1 MTVLPL
7 IEPFPAHLEQRGGSP
22 DLVKAELLHLIKATV
37 NNHPRSLQRRIGP
50 SEVGHPCARRI
61 GYKLLDIDENP
72 SDDTPWLP
80 TIGTAV
86 HAWLED
92 AFTQANAAHDHAR
105 WLTELRVDVGSIA
118 GTAIT
123 GSCDLYD
130 RVTATAVDWK
140 IVGPT
145 QLTKYKAKGP
155 GGQYRDQIHLYG
167 RGLTRRGLPVDN
179 VAIAF
184 LPRNGELSSAYIWHE
199 AYDENVALAALQR
212 AEGIATAVAALGVA
226 ALPHLPTADAF
237 CHRCPFFKAGSTD
250 LESGC
255 PGHPT
260 SKANTT
266 PDQDAPAFGHVN
278 KEGSAA

>member
-1 MTVLPL
+1 MSILPL
-7 IEPFPAHLEQRGGSP
+7 IQSFPAHLEQRGG
-22 DLVKAELLHLIKATV
+22 DGVLVGTECLSLIKTAIK
-37 NNHPRSLQRRIGP
+37 NHPRSLQRRIGP

-61 GYKLLDIDENP
+61 GYKLLDVDENP

-92 AFTQANAAHDHAR
+92 TFTQANSGHDHAR
-105 WLTELRVDVGSIA
+105 WLTELRVDVGEV
-118 GTAIT
+118 GGVAIT

-130 RVTATAVDWK
+130 RVTATVIDWK

-145 QLTKYKAKGP
+145 QIKKYRAVGP
-155 GGQYRDQIHLYG
+155 GEQYRSQIHLYG
-167 RGLTRRGLPVDN
+167 RGLTRRGLPVDR
-179 VAIAF
+179 VSIAF

-199 AYDENVALAALQR
+199 EYDEAVALAALQR
-212 AEGIATAVAALGVA
+212 AEGISTAVTALGA
-226 ALPHLPTADAF
+226 GALDHLGTADAF
-237 CHRCPFFKAGSTD
+237 CHRCPFFKVGSTD
-250 LESGC
+250 LAAGC

-260 SKANTT
+260 SKTQ
-266 PDQDAPAFGHVN
+266 PHIDPDAPAFGHVN